1 MPHFRF
7 LKIQGVAMRN
17 VSIREVFASV
27 YGLMPCKRGSAST
40 ELVLIMPLFASMLF
54 ATIEYGSVIYSYS
67 AMQFGANRVAR
78 TVAVNRMSNAQAQT
92 AVRNYLPGWVRD
104 DVTVAVSQTAPT
116 DANTNLVRVQ
126 LSVPAQQATPL
137 AILTRMMPWQLT
149 ANVAMKQELPYVD

>member
-1 MPHFRF
+1 MSTSDVALSIVTRAVA
-7 LKIQGVAMRN
+7 GVR
-17 VSIREVFASV
+17 SCR
-27 YGLMPCKRGSAST
+27 RGAAAT
-40 ELVLIMPLFASMLF
+40 ELALILPLLTTMILAVF
-54 ATIEYGSVIYSYS
+54 EYGAVIYSYS

>member
-1 MPHFRF
+1 
-7 LKIQGVAMRN
+7 
-17 VSIREVFASV
+17 
-27 YGLMPCKRGSAST
+27 
-40 ELVLIMPLFASMLF
+40 MPLFASMLF
-54 ATIEYGSVIYSYS
+54 GTIEYGSVIYSYS

-104 DVTVAVSQTAPT
+104 DVTVAVSQTAPS

-126 LSVPAQQATPL
+126 LSVSAQQATPL